1 MKSGEGRRGS
11 ERDCRSGFEIGN
23 RDGRSRR
30 AVGRAEKEDLE
41 GRREEFDSFTA
52 ETSLGNNGS
61 FKVGS
66 I

>member
-1 MKSGEGRRGS
+1 MKSGEGGRGS

-30 AVGRAEKEDLE
+30 AVGRAEKEDFE
-41 GRREEFDSFTA
+41 GRREELDSFA
-52 ETSLGNNGS
+52 SETSLGNNGS